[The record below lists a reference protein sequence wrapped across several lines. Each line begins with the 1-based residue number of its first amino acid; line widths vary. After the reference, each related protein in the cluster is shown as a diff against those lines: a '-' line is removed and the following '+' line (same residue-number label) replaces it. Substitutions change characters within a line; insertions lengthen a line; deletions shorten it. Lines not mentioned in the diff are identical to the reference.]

1 MKNLIVVLFAIFFI
15 SIHVVA
21 NQNEPENGIQFNH
34 SSWKEIVAQAKKEN
48 KLIFLDAYAS
58 WCGPCKWMAK
68 NIFTNDGVAEFYNKT
83 FINAK
88 IDMEKGEGIE
98 LAKKYSIKNYPTLLY
113 IDANENVLHQ
123 TCGVDY
129 VPESSMT
136 FINDGKTALVPE
148 KRLSGLRTVFEKNYA
163 NSENSFA
170 FINALDRACAPY
182 NNELKQYFSTQK
194 ESNLVSTTNWMMI
207 SQFVNDPDSREF
219 NYLFA
224 NQNVFAKLYTKDS
237 VDNKIVDV
245 FETGLHSAV
254 RNNNGQDYF
263 TFRKRAQSSGIAN
276 IDLLI
281 MNSDMDYY
289 KKKKDWSNYA
299 TSAVAYMDKYGGNEA
314 QKLNG
319 VAWIFYENITERK
332 MLEHAEAWALKAVT
346 IEDNYAFNDTYA
358 AVLFKLGKKTDAKN
372 VAEKAIE
379 LAKKENTDYQ
389 STSELLEQIKLMQ

>member
-1 MKNLIVVLFAIFFI
+1 MKSVKTIVLGILILLVTHFAWGQSHDAFSQNHTEPIKLVKFFPNPATDFLI
-15 SIHVVA
+15 IKFETPLARTVKLTLHTIIGNSLEV
-21 NQNEPENGIQFNH
+21 E
-34 SSWKEIVAQAKKEN
+34 SEIV
-48 KLIFLDAYAS
+48 D
-58 WCGPCKWMAK
+58 
-68 NIFTNDGVAEFYNKT
+68 D
-83 FINAK
+83 
-88 IDMEKGEGIE
+88 
-98 LAKKYSIKNYPTLLY
+98 
-113 IDANENVLHQ
+113 
-123 TCGVDY
+123 
-129 VPESSMT
+129 
-136 FINDGKTALVPE
+136 
-148 KRLSGLRTVFEKNYA
+148 FE
-163 NSENSFA
+163 
-170 FINALDRACAPY
+170 I
-182 NNELKQYFSTQK
+182 
-194 ESNLVSTTNWMMI
+194 
-207 SQFVNDPDSREF
+207 
-219 NYLFA
+219 
-224 NQNVFAKLYTKDS
+224 
-237 VDNKIVDV
+237 
-245 FETGLHSAV
+245 GLHSAV

-263 TFRKRAQSSGIAN
+263 TFRKRVQSSGIAN